1 MVAAAQ
7 QPRSPGKLEE
17 VEVLFFE
24 EIICIEIDSYSI
36 EMKNINFS
44 YHVVFRRIDETM
56 NFERKDWFIGNC
68 FEEISE

>member
-7 QPRSPGKLEE
+7 QPRLPGKLEE

-44 YHVVFRRIDETM
+44 YHVVFRRFDE
-56 NFERKDWFIGNC
+56 F
-68 FEEISE
+68 